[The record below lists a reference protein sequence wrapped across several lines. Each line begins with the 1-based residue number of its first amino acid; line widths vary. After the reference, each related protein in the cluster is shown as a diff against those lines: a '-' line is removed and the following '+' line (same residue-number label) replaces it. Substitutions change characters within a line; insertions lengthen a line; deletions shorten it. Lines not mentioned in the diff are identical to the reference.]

1 MLFKC
6 RVAVWGRKWGF
17 EIPETDFFFLKALLL
32 SDVNSLPCSSVLVP
46 LFFKSDLSLPV
57 DERCSQG
64 NIAITYSFNG
74 RQKENELQ
82 IVLLPA

>member
-6 RVAVWGRKWGF
+6 QVAVWERKWGF
-17 EIPETDFFFLKALLL
+17 EIPETDFFFFLKALLL
-32 SDVNSLPCSSVLVP
+32 SDVNSLPCSSVLVL
-46 LFFKSDLSLPV
+46 LFSSDLSLPV